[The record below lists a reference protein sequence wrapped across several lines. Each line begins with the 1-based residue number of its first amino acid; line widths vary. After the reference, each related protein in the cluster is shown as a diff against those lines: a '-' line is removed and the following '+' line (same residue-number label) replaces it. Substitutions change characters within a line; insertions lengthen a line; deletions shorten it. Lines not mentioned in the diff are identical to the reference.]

1 MNVVMPMPRPDEQ
14 GGPPAAPLPTAAALG
29 DTAAAPPPG
38 SGPSATGADSSAR
51 WSRLLGRLLAPV
63 AAVLAAFALF
73 SLLLLWLGRS
83 PLEFAE
89 LVWKGGFGT
98 PFSIRNTLQRMPP
111 LIFCALAVAVPA
123 QLGLMVIGGEGTL
136 VLCGLAAAAISVPF
150 AAGTAPAVVVLP
162 LMIGA
167 AMFTGALWFGI
178 VAQARNKRQVNE
190 VISSLL
196 LSYVGIALMNFFV
209 EGTLRD
215 PDQPSKSSTVPV
227 ATAYLVGPMPGIG
240 VHWGLAVAVLASLL
254 LYLLVS
260 RTTLGFA
267 MRVAGG
273 NPRAA
278 RSQGLPVERLVLTGM
293 AIGGACAGLAGYFE
307 VAAVQGRANASLAA
321 GYGFT
326 GILVSFMAR
335 HHPLGVLPVALL
347 FAGLAAADG
356 LVQRRLG
363 LPDGVMLLLQSM
375 IFLALLI
382 SQALPASR
390 IGARWLRWQRGGRA

>member
-1 MNVVMPMPRPDEQ
+1 MSAALPLA
-14 GGPPAAPLPTAAALG
+14 PPAQQ
-29 DTAAAPPPG
+29 DAAPARLA
-38 SGPSATGADSSAR
+38 SRWTG
-51 WSRLLGRLLAPV
+51 LLEQVLVPAG
-63 AAVLAAFALF
+63 AVLGAFALF

-89 LVWKGGFGT
+89 LIWKGGFGT

-111 LIFCALAVAVPA
+111 LILCALAVAVPA

-136 VLCGLAAAAISVPF
+136 VLAGLAAAAVSVPF
-150 AAGTAPAVVVLP
+150 ASGAAPAALVLP
-162 LMIGA
+162 LMVGSAMLVGA
-167 AMFTGALWFGI
+167 MWFGI
-178 VAQARNKRQVNE
+178 AAQARNKRQVNE
-190 VISSLL
+190 VISTLL

-209 EGTLRD
+209 EGVLRD
-215 PDQPSKSSTVPV
+215 PEQPSKSSTVPV
-227 ATAYLVGPMPGIG
+227 AANYLVSSIPGVG
-240 VHWGLAVAVLASLL
+240 VHWGLAVALLASVG

-260 RTTLGFA
+260 RTSLGFA
-267 MRVAGG
+267 MRIAGG

-278 RSQGLPVERLVLTGM
+278 RAQGLPVERLVLAGM

-335 HHPLGVLPVALL
+335 HHPLGVVPVALL

-363 LPDGVMLLLQSM
+363 LPDGVMLLLQSL
-375 IFLALLI
+375 IFIALLV
-382 SQALPASR
+382 SQSLHGSR
-390 IGARWLRWQRGGRA
+390 LGARLLARLRRERA

>member
-1 MNVVMPMPRPDEQ
+1 MSAVL
-14 GGPPAAPLPTAAALG
+14 PLP
-29 DTAAAPPPG
+29 PE
-38 SGPSATGADSSAR
+38 SGPRGNRAR
-51 WSRLLGRLLAPV
+51 ANSRWVGWLGQLLAPIG
-63 AAVLAAFALF
+63 AVLAAFALF

-83 PLEFAE
+83 PIEFAE

-111 LIFCALAVAVPA
+111 LILCALAVAVPA
-123 QLGLMVIGGEGTL
+123 KLGLMVIGGEGTL
-136 VLCGLAAAAISVPF
+136 VLAGLAAAAVSVPF
-150 AAGTAPAVVVLP
+150 ASGTAPAILVVP
-162 LMIGA
+162 LMVCVAMLVGA
-167 AMFTGALWFGI
+167 FWFG
-178 VAQARNKRQVNE
+178 VAAQARNKRQVNE

-196 LSYVGIALMNFFV
+196 LSYVGIAVMNFFV
-209 EGTLRD
+209 EGMLRD

-227 ATAYLVGPMPGIG
+227 AANYLVGPIPGVG
-240 VHWGLAVAVLASLL
+240 VHWGLAVALLASVG

-260 RTTLGFA
+260 RTTFGFA
-267 MRVAGG
+267 MRIAGG

-278 RSQGLPVERLVLTGM
+278 RSQGLPVERLVLAGM

-335 HHPLGVLPVALL
+335 HHPLGIVPVALL

-363 LPDGVMLLLQSM
+363 LPDGVMMLLQSV
-375 IFLALLI
+375 IFIALLV
-382 SQALPASR
+382 SQALHGSR
-390 IGARWLRWQRGGRA
+390 IGVRLLARLRGGRA

>member
-1 MNVVMPMPRPDEQ
+1 MSSKASSALSTDQEARGAMSAVL
-14 GGPPAAPLPTAAALG
+14 PLPPESSPQRNRARANPRWVGWLG
-29 DTAAAPPPG
+29 Q
-38 SGPSATGADSSAR
+38 
-51 WSRLLGRLLAPV
+51 LLAPIG
-63 AAVLAAFALF
+63 AVLAAFALF

-83 PLEFAE
+83 PIEFAE
-89 LVWKGGFGT
+89 LIWKGGFGT

-111 LIFCALAVAVPA
+111 LILCALAVAVPA

-136 VLCGLAAAAISVPF
+136 VLAGLASAAVSVPF
-150 AAGTAPAVVVLP
+150 ASGTAPAILVVP
-162 LMIGA
+162 LMVCA
-167 AMFTGALWFGI
+167 AMLAGAFWFG
-178 VAQARNKRQVNE
+178 VAAQARNKRQVNE

-209 EGTLRD
+209 EGVLRD

-227 ATAYLVGPMPGIG
+227 AARYLVGQIPGVE
-240 VHWGLAVAVLASLL
+240 VHWGLAVALLASVG

-260 RTTLGFA
+260 RTTFGFA
-267 MRVAGG
+267 MRIAGG

-278 RSQGLPVERLVLTGM
+278 RAQGLPVERLVMAGM

-335 HHPLGVLPVALL
+335 HHPLGVVPVALL

-363 LPDGVMLLLQSM
+363 LPDGVMLLLQSV
-375 IFLALLI
+375 IFIALLV
-382 SQALPASR
+382 SQSLHGSR
-390 IGARWLRWQRGGRA
+390 IGVRLLARLRGGRA

>member
-1 MNVVMPMPRPDEQ
+1 MSAVL
-14 GGPPAAPLPTAAALG
+14 PLP
-29 DTAAAPPPG
+29 PE
-38 SGPSATGADSSAR
+38 SGPRRDRACASSR
-51 WSRLLGRLLAPV
+51 WVGWLGQLLAPV
-63 AAVLAAFALF
+63 GAVLAAYALF

-83 PLEFAE
+83 PAEFAE
-89 LVWKGGFGT
+89 LVWKGAFGT
-98 PFSIRNTLQRMPP
+98 PFSIRNTLLRMPA

-136 VLCGLAAAAISVPF
+136 VLAGLASAAVAVPF
-150 AAGTAPAVVVLP
+150 AGGAASPLLVVP
-162 LMIGA
+162 LMAGA
-167 AMFTGALWFGI
+167 GMLVGAFWFGI
-178 VAQARNKRQVNE
+178 AAQARNRRQVNE

-196 LSYVGIALMNFFV
+196 LSYVGIAIMNFFV
-209 EGTLRD
+209 EGMLRD

-227 ATAYLVGPMPGIG
+227 AADYLVGQIPGVG
-240 VHWGLAVAVLASLL
+240 VHWGLAVALLAAVGLH
-254 LYLLVS
+254 LLVS
-260 RTTLGFA
+260 RTTFGFA
-267 MRVAGG
+267 MRIAGG

-278 RSQGLPVERLVLTGM
+278 RAQGLPVERLVLAGM

-335 HHPLGVLPVALL
+335 HHPLGIVPAALL
-347 FAGLAAADG
+347 FAGLSAANG

-375 IFLALLI
+375 IFIALLV
-382 SQALPASR
+382 SQSLHGSGLGMRLLA
-390 IGARWLRWQRGGRA
+390 GVRGGRA